1 MELNAQPDRLDL
13 TDIYCKAAKESGVRI
28 AVSTDAHSKNELS
41 LMRFGIDQ
49 ARRGW
54 LEPGDI
60 VNTLPLAE
68 LKKVLKSKH

>member
-13 TDIYCKAAKESGVRI
+13 IDIYCKMAKEAGVRI
-28 AVSTDAHSKNELS
+28 AVSTDAHSKNELAF
-41 LMRFGIDQ
+41 MRFGMAQ

-60 VNTLPLAE
+60 VNTLKWPE
-68 LKKVLKSKH
+68 LKKVLKRG